1 MKATNAIKRQQ
12 RKLFIGEIISFA
24 IIFTVLGFIIYALF
38 QNAIYSNVDRS
49 IEIQKEQILTNTIPD
64 LPDPTGTSNQSSFN
78 SSNNPPQNRTQNP
91 GAGSPFQTETLIF
104 AKDGTIS
111 NQDTIGQRN
120 YQLLQQIKLDKSKK
134 NKLVDLTVSTGN
146 NLTSSF
152 RTELIYVPTSNEN
165 AEYAGKYV
173 IILANVD
180 SEIMAIH
187 SFQIVFLITL
197 AIFAVLAVIVS
208 YYLSRRSMQPIIKA
222 WNRQQEFSADAAH
235 ELRTPLT
242 VIQNNLEYLL
252 TKPNAKIID
261 ETESISNGL
270 DETRRLKKLT
280 ESLLMLS
287 RSDSNVL
294 QLNVEETD
302 VKTFFNN
309 LITPYVEIAS
319 SQDKSLRIENNF
331 NGSAQLDG
339 GLIKQLSVILLDN
352 ALKYTPA
359 GGTIVVTVAQ
369 VGTDLNLTVT
379 DTGIGITDKD
389 KENIFER
396 FYRADNSRTQ
406 KTGGNGLGLSIAK
419 WITEQHQGTIT
430 VTDNH
435 PTGAKFIVKIPVK

>member
-1 MKATNAIKRQQ
+1 
-12 RKLFIGEIISFA
+12 
-24 IIFTVLGFIIYALF
+24 
-38 QNAIYSNVDRS
+38 
-49 IEIQKEQILTNTIPD
+49 
-64 LPDPTGTSNQSSFN
+64 
-78 SSNNPPQNRTQNP
+78 
-91 GAGSPFQTETLIF
+91 
-104 AKDGTIS
+104 
-111 NQDTIGQRN
+111 
-120 YQLLQQIKLDKSKK
+120 
-134 NKLVDLTVSTGN
+134 
-146 NLTSSF
+146 
-152 RTELIYVPTSNEN
+152 
-165 AEYAGKYV
+165 
-173 IILANVD
+173 
-180 SEIMAIH
+180 
-187 SFQIVFLITL
+187 
-197 AIFAVLAVIVS
+197 
-208 YYLSRRSMQPIIKA
+208 
-222 WNRQQEFSADAAH
+222 
-235 ELRTPLT
+235 
-242 VIQNNLEYLL
+242 
-252 TKPNAKIID
+252 
-261 ETESISNGL
+261 
-270 DETRRLKKLT
+270 
-280 ESLLMLS
+280 MLS

-302 VKTFFNN
+302 VKTLFNN

-406 KTGGNGLGLSIAK
+406 KTGENGLGLSIAK

-435 PTGAKFIVKIPVK
+435 PTGAKFIVKIPVKQ

>member
-64 LPDPTGTSNQSSFN
+64 LPDPSGSSNQSSLN

-152 RTELIYVPTSNEN
+152 RTELIYVPASNDN

-173 IILANVD
+173 MILANVD

-187 SFQIVFLITL
+187 SFQVVFLITL

-294 QLNVEETD
+294 QLNIEETD
-302 VKTFFNN
+302 VKTLFNN

-331 NGSAQLDG
+331 TGSAQLDG

-369 VGTDLNLTVT
+369 IGTDLNLTVA
-379 DTGIGITDKD
+379 DTGIGITDQD